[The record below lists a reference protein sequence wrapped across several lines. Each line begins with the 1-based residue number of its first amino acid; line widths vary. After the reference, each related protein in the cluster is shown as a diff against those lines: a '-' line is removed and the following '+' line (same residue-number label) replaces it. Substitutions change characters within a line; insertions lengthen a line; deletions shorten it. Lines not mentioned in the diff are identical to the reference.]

1 MADSFVFFRLMYD
14 TWMKLQDPMMRLQYF
29 EAVFQY
35 GLDGTLPDDPVM
47 QALINGAVFS
57 IDRSREISA
66 INSENGKKHTWN
78 QYTRWD
84 KKRKP
89 TQEAQKSAVERI
101 GTNWSEL
108 ERNGTEVRSI
118 EVRRV
123 EDKKLEENKNKKQKY
138 MDFVFLTET
147 EHTSLVNRF
156 WLTKTNYWI
165 DRLNSYIG
173 QIGVAS
179 ASKKYKSHYFTIL
192 NRDRREWWKGSSDLA
207 KEEALAKHREH
218 LREQYL
224 SSIESSDVWS
234 EKKAEA
240 FDRRWEVLGA

>member
-1 MADSFVFFRLMYD
+1 MYATIHDEMLSNIEHLDREIQGKIILAYVEYQLYGTTPDPSDVLVYSVFMAKKFD
-14 TWMKLQDPMMRLQYF
+14 
-29 EAVFQY
+29 
-35 GLDGTLPDDPVM
+35 LDAIKNRADASRSNGTLWWAPRGNSNAGKTWEKVSKQPRGNLEQPRGNLEQPVGNLE
-47 QALINGAVFS
+47 QPIE
-57 IDRSREISA
+57 RER
-66 INSENGKKHTWN
+66 EW
-78 QYTRWD
+78 
-84 KKRKP
+84 
-89 TQEAQKSAVERI
+89 E
-101 GTNWSEL
+101 
-108 ERNGTEVRSI
+108 I
-118 EVRRV
+118 EW
-123 EDKKLEENKNKKQKY
+123 EIKNKNKKQKY

-147 EHTSLVNRF
+147 EHTSLINKF

-192 NRDRREWWKGSSDLA
+192 NRDRREWWKDSDGLA

-240 FDRRWEVLGA
+240 FNRRWEVLGA

>member
-1 MADSFVFFRLMYD
+1 MYD

-57 IDRSREISA
+57 IDRHNSRCEKISESMKG
-66 INSENGKKHTWN
+66 NSNACKTWEKVWKQMKTDEN
-78 QYTRWD
+78 RWEQI
-84 KKRKP
+84 KQFP
-89 TQEAQKSAVERI
+89 S
-101 GTNWSEL
+101 WSKED
-108 ERNGTEVRSI
+108 
-118 EVRRV
+118 RRV
-123 EDKKLEENKNKKQKY
+123 EDKKIEENKNKKEKY

-147 EHTSLVNRF
+147 EHTSLVNKF

-192 NRDRREWWKGSSDLA
+192 NRDRREWRDSGELN
-207 KEEALAKHREH
+207 KEKALAKHREQ
-218 LREQYL
+218 LREQFL
-224 SSIESSDVWS
+224 SDIWSGDVWS
-234 EKKAEA
+234 ETKTV
-240 FDRRWEVLGA
+240 DRRGEVFG